1 MTSAVLYGCL
11 APLMAVAI
19 SWFVVKRA
27 YLAQPAGLMPVLV
40 AGMVI
45 KLMFFATY
53 TTVMLRVLH
62 LPPVPFVASFVSSF
76 IVLHNVE
83 AYCMKRLFTSAC

>member
-11 APLMAVAI
+11 APLMVVVV
-19 SWFVVKRA
+19 SWLVVKRA
-27 YLAQPAGLMPVLV
+27 YLANPAGLMPVLLV
-40 AGMVI
+40 GMLL

-53 TTVMLRVLH
+53 AAVMLRVLH
-62 LPPVPFVASFVSSF
+62 LPPVPFVASFVSCF

-83 AYCMKRLFTSAC
+83 GYFMTRLFTTE

>member
-1 MTSAVLYGCL
+1 
-11 APLMAVAI
+11 
-19 SWFVVKRA
+19 
-27 YLAQPAGLMPVLV
+27 
-40 AGMVI
+40 
-45 KLMFFATY
+45 
-53 TTVMLRVLH
+53 MLRVLH